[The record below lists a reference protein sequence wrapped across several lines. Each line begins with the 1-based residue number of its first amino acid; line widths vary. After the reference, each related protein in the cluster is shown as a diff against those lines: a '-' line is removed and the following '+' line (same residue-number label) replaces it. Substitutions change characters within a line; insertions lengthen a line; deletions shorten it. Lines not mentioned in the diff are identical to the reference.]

1 MELDP
6 FNVISALLLGILAH
20 LWFKLDDISKSLDA
34 IVKHTYTTAERVT
47 INAEDVIT
55 QLEAI
60 RAELEYSN
68 NATRAAEAEAK
79 RRAELE
85 AMGRTL
91 LSGRGDDSPES
102 EDEEP
107 I

>member
-1 MELDP
+1 MEFDTLN
-6 FNVISALLLGILAH
+6 FIAGLLGCILFW
-20 LWFKLDDISKSLDA
+20 LWTKLSDIDKSFDA
-34 IVKHTYTTAERVT
+34 ITKHTYTTAERVT

-55 QLEAI
+55 QLKGI
-60 RAELEYSN
+60 RTELEYSN
-68 NATRAAEAEAK
+68 KATRAAEAEAK

-91 LSGRGDDSPES
+91 LSVRSDDAPEH

-107 I
+107 T